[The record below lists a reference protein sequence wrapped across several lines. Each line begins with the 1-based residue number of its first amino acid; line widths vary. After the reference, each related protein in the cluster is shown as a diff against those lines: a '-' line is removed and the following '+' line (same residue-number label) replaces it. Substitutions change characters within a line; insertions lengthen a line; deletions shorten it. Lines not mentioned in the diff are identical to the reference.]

1 MTNKQRDILCSVL
14 FLVFGA
20 FVLVQALPI
29 KPVMGKDIGS
39 GFMPKIIG
47 ASIIVIAAVKL
58 VLTLMSKAS
67 AAKTKTDD
75 DLKGGLWTIAALLA
89 YVLLFDRLGFIL
101 STALYL
107 FVQILVLSNEQNRNL
122 KLFAAISVVMPV
134 AIYALFVYVIKMP
147 LPAGLLS
154 F

>member
-1 MTNKQRDILCSVL
+1 MTNKQREILCSVL

-20 FVLVQALPI
+20 FVFIQALPI

-58 VLTLMSKAS
+58 VLTLISKAS
-67 AAKTKTDD
+67 DAKASTDD

-122 KLFAAISVVMPV
+122 KLFAAISVVTPV

-147 LPAGLLS
+147 LPAGLLN

>member
-20 FVLVQALPI
+20 FVFVQALPI

-58 VLTLMSKAS
+58 VLTLISKAS
-67 AAKTKTDD
+67 AAKASTDD

-122 KLFAAISVVMPV
+122 KLFVAISVVTPV

-147 LPAGLLS
+147 LPAGLLN

>member
-20 FVLVQALPI
+20 FVFIQSLPI
-29 KPVMGKDIGS
+29 KPIMGKDLGS

-47 ASIIVIAAVKL
+47 AAIFIIAAVKL
-58 VLTLMSKAS
+58 VLTLMSRAPSAKAAS
-67 AAKTKTDD
+67 DD
-75 DLKGGLWTIAALLA
+75 DLKGGLWTIAALSA

-107 FVQILVLSNEQNRNL
+107 FVQTLVLSNEQNRSL
-122 KLFAAISVVMPV
+122 KLFAAISVVTPV
-134 AIYALFVYVIKMP
+134 AVYALFVYVIKMP
-147 LPAGLLS
+147 LPAGLIS

>member
-1 MTNKQRDILCSVL
+1 MTNKQRDIVCSVL

-20 FVLVQALPI
+20 FVFVQALPI

-58 VLTLMSKAS
+58 VLTLISKAS
-67 AAKTKTDD
+67 DAKASTDD

-122 KLFAAISVVMPV
+122 KLFAAISVVTPV

-147 LPAGLLS
+147 LPAGLLN

>member
-47 ASIIVIAAVKL
+47 TSIIVIAAVKL
-58 VLTLMSKAS
+58 VLTLMSKVS

-122 KLFAAISVVMPV
+122 KLNAAISVVMPI

-147 LPAGLLS
+147 LPAGLLN

>member
-20 FVLVQALPI
+20 FVFVQALPI

-47 ASIIVIAAVKL
+47 ASIIVIAVVKL
-58 VLTLMSKAS
+58 VLTLISKAS
-67 AAKTKTDD
+67 DAKASTDD

-122 KLFAAISVVMPV
+122 KLFAAISVVTPV

-147 LPAGLLS
+147 LPAGLLN

>member
-20 FVLVQALPI
+20 FVFVQALPI

-58 VLTLMSKAS
+58 VLTLISKAS
-67 AAKTKTDD
+67 AAKASTDD

-122 KLFAAISVVMPV
+122 KLFAAISVVTPV

-147 LPAGLLS
+147 LPAGLLN